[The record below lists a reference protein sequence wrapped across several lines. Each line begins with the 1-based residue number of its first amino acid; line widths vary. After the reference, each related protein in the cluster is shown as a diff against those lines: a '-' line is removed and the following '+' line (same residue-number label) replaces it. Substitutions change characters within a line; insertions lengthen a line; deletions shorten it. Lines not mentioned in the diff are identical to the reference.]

1 MAYRLQNGEQIRTSV
16 RMREQTPESVHILPT
31 SLLLRLHSRVEQAH
45 YARQKDEMLIRV
57 HTIVKNEMELR
68 DIDHV
73 DSEGFEWEPVS
84 ISLPQEA
91 LEFDTIVDKFTKFS
105 KKKIQHG

>member
-1 MAYRLQNGEQIRTSV
+1 MAYRLPSGKQIKTSV
-16 RMREQTPESVHILPT
+16 RIREQTPKSVHILPT

-45 YARQKDEMLIRV
+45 YVSQKDEMLIRV

-73 DSEGFEWEPVS
+73 DSEDFEWEPSS

-91 LEFDTIVDKFTKFS
+91 LEFDTIIDKFTSYS
-105 KKKIQHG
+105 KKQTQHG